1 MRNVPRESQSGVELN
16 GDERSFIGIARAG
29 SVRRLAGLFL
39 GLALMVGS
47 ATAAMAGSGDVQ
59 EAGQVADLGYADV
72 IAPLRAAAKN
82 DDVRAQETLGFI
94 YLCIESRC
102 VPGIQRDPD
111 EARYWLDRA
120 ARKGSMVAAYTL
132 AWLQGKSRPE
142 LAIAAQQE

>member
-1 MRNVPRESQSGVELN
+1 MKTATAGSKSGVELN
-16 GDERSFIGIARAG
+16 GEERSFTGIARAG
-29 SVRRLAGLFL
+29 SVRHLAGLFL

-59 EAGQVADLGYADV
+59 EAGQIADLGYADV

-82 DDVRAQETLGFI
+82 DDVRAQETLGFM

-102 VPGIQRDPD
+102 VPGIRRDPD

-132 AWLQGKSRPE
+132 AWLQGRSRPE
-142 LAIAAQQE
+142 VAIAAQPE

>member
-16 GDERSFIGIARAG
+16 GDERSFTGIARAG

-82 DDVRAQETLGFI
+82 DDVRAQETLGFM

>member
-1 MRNVPRESQSGVELN
+1 MKSATAGSQSGVEFN
-16 GDERSFIGIARAG
+16 RDEHITRVTRKKTGRC
-29 SVRRLAGLFL
+29 LAGVIL
-39 GLALMVGS
+39 GLALMFGS
-47 ATAAMAGSGDVQ
+47 ATVAIAESGDVQ
-59 EAGQVADLGYADV
+59 ETGQIADLGYADV

-142 LAIAAQQE
+142 VAIAAQQE

>member
-1 MRNVPRESQSGVELN
+1 MRNATAGSRGDVELN
-16 GDERSFIGIARAG
+16 RDERIAGVTRSRSG
-29 SVRRLAGLFL
+29 RRLAGVFL

-82 DDVRAQETLGFI
+82 DDVRAQETLGFM

-111 EARYWLDRA
+111 EARYWLNRA
-120 ARKGSMVAAYTL
+120 ARQGSMVAAYTL
-132 AWLQGKSRPE
+132 AWLQGKSHPE
-142 LAIAAQQE
+142 VAIAAQQE

>member
-1 MRNVPRESQSGVELN
+1 MRNVTAGSQSGVELN
-16 GDERSFIGIARAG
+16 GNERTFAGITRTRSG
-29 SVRRLAGLFL
+29 RRLFAVFL
-39 GLALMVGS
+39 GFALMVGL
-47 ATAAMAGSGDVQ
+47 ATVAMAGSGDVQ

-82 DDVRAQETLGFI
+82 DDVRAQETLGFM

-111 EARYWLDRA
+111 EARYWFERA

-142 LAIAAQQE
+142 VAIAAQQE